1 MYFMNDGKEDYR
13 LLDHLDADSGILPI
27 VSNQDEETFESDA
40 LPESISILPLKNTVL
55 FPGVVIPISAG
66 RKKSLKLISE
76 AHEEEKFIGV
86 IAQKSPEISDPELED
101 LYTIGTIAKIL
112 RILEL
117 PDGST
122 TAIIEGKTRFKLLKI
137 NQKSPYLIGDI
148 EKIPYSK
155 SSEDKEFMAV
165 IDTIRDVAEKII
177 RESDNI
183 PSEATFAIK
192 NIENSSFL
200 INFIS
205 SNMNLKVE
213 EKQGILVEDKQQ
225 QRAIRCLKSLN
236 EEYDKLVLKNDIQ
249 SRVRR
254 EMDIQ
259 QREYYLH
266 QQMKTIQEE
275 LGRESYEDEIT
286 EMRQKAKK
294 KKWGSSVQSLFK
306 KELSKLQRMNPQLAE
321 YSVQRNYLDL
331 LLDLP
336 WGEYSEDNFDMERA
350 QKILDRDHFGLEK
363 VKKRMIEFLAVLK
376 LRKDLKSPL
385 LCLVGPPG
393 VGKTSLGKSIAE
405 ALGRSYVRISLGGL
419 HDEAEIR
426 GHRRTYIGALPGR
439 IIQNIKKAKTSN
451 PVFVL
456 DEIDK
461 LGKSGH
467 GNPES
472 AFLEV
477 LDPEQNTAFYD
488 NYLEMGYD
496 LSKVLFIATA
506 NNLFNIHPALEDRME
521 IVDVSGYTHEEKVM
535 IAKKHLLPKQLK
547 EHGVKRSQLNL
558 RKPLIDKIIESY
570 TYESGVRG
578 LEKQVASVIRYTAKF
593 IAFGQDYKVTP
604 EISDLAEI
612 LGPEKKRHNLY
623 ESNKYAGLVIGLAWS
638 RRGGSI
644 IFLESTISKGRGKL
658 SLTGNLGK
666 IMTESVTIAKE
677 YIKANKKKLDLQNFD
692 FDSYDVHIHVPEGA
706 TRKDGPSA
714 GIAIL
719 VLLVSLMTQKRVKNR
734 IAMTG
739 EITLRGKVLPVGGIK
754 EKILAAKRSKIKE
767 IILSEYNKT
776 DVDHI
781 EGKYLR
787 GITFHFVS
795 DMMEVIKI
803 AITNQK
809 SVGFKRL

>member
-1 MYFMNDGKEDYR
+1 MDDGKEDYR
-13 LLDHLDADSGILPI
+13 VLDHLEADSGILPI
-27 VSNQDEETFESDA
+27 VSNQDEETFESET

-66 RKKSLKLISE
+66 RKKSLKLITE
-76 AHEEEKFIGV
+76 AHKEEKFIGV
-86 IAQKSPEISDPELED
+86 ITQKSPEISDPDQKD
-101 LYTIGTIAKIL
+101 LYPIGTIAKIL

-122 TAIIEGKTRFKLLKI
+122 TVIIEGKTRFKLLNI
-137 NQKSPYLIGDI
+137 NQTSPYLIGDI

-155 SSEDKEFMAV
+155 SDHDKEFMAV

-183 PSEATFAIK
+183 PSEAAFAIK

-213 EKQGILVEDKQQ
+213 EKQGILVEDKHQ
-225 QRAIRCLKSLN
+225 QRALRCLKSLN

-286 EMRQKAKK
+286 EMRQKADKK
-294 KKWGSSVQSLFK
+294 NWDSGVHETFK

-336 WGEYSEDNFDMERA
+336 WAEYSEDNFDMKRA
-350 QKILDRDHFGLEK
+350 HKILDRDHFGLEK

-439 IIQNIKKAKTSN
+439 IIQSIKKAKTSN

-506 NNLFNIHPALEDRME
+506 NSLFNIHPALEDRME

-535 IAKKHLLPKQLK
+535 IARKHLLPKQLK
-547 EHGVKRSQLNL
+547 EHGVKKSQLNL
-558 RKPLIDKIIESY
+558 RKPVIDKIIESY

-578 LEKQVASVIRYTAKF
+578 LEKQVASVIRYVAKF
-593 IAFGQDYKVTP
+593 IAFEQDYKVSP
-604 EISDLAEI
+604 ETTDLSEI
-612 LGPEKKRHNLY
+612 LGPEKKRRDLY
-623 ESNKYAGLVIGLAWS
+623 ESNKYAGLVTGLAWS

-644 IFLESTISKGRGKL
+644 IFFESTISKGRGKL

-677 YIKANKKKLDLQNFD
+677 YIKANKKKLSLQNFD
-692 FDSYDVHIHVPEGA
+692 FDGYDVHIHVPEGA

-767 IILSEYNKT
+767 IILSEYNRS
-776 DVDHI
+776 DVEHI
-781 EGKYLR
+781 EEKYLR
-787 GITFHFVS
+787 GIEFHFVS
-795 DMMEVIKI
+795 DMMEVIEI
-803 AITNQK
+803 AVTNQK
-809 SVGFKRL
+809 AVGFRRL